1 LHCGSETYVEQ
12 AMKRGSAVAA
22 YALFVLLAPGNAL
35 AQRCESLA
43 TIHWML
49 GTWQAEDDRTLTRES
64 WSQVSPST
72 YEGLGEVTRKESGKD
87 GEVETLRLVE
97 MSGGIY
103 FIAKVSHNEL
113 PVAFRAASCSDKVAV
128 FENPEHDFP
137 KQLAYRRA
145 AVDRLVV
152 EVSDGASRGFTLEF
166 TRQQ

>member
-1 LHCGSETYVEQ
+1 
-12 AMKRGSAVAA
+12 MKRGSVVSA
-22 YALFVLLAPGNAL
+22 YVLCVMLAPGNAF
-35 AQRCESLA
+35 AQTCDSLA

-49 GTWQAEDDRTLTRES
+49 GMWQAENDQVLTRES
-64 WSQVSPST
+64 WNQVSPST
-72 YEGLGEVTRKESGKD
+72 YEGRGDVTRKASGEEHD
-87 GEVETLRLVE
+87 IETLRLVE

-113 PVAFRAASCSDKVAV
+113 PVAFRAVSCSDEAAV

-137 KQLAYRRA
+137 KQLAYTRT